1 MKTTLLATSAAAA
14 FVCSYFFNLAMENSE
29 QYLAVVAVIF
39 MDGFFGV
46 IAGTKR
52 EGFKTYKA
60 VRILKTLVAWIITLT
75 ALIMV
80 EAGFKGT
87 SWLSETILIPLIV
100 FQVISALKNAEQ
112 AGFIKNEALTA
123 ILDKIDKHKEF
134 ITYIKSMGKK
144 LFPYIIALSALAVSA
159 SAAFYSVSG
168 IMKLFAGASLAVG
181 IMAGSLE
188 VAKLV
193 IASLLYQYWTEL
205 NKFLRTY
212 LTIAAFVLILIT
224 SAGIYGFLSSA
235 YQETANRAGIV
246 DQKILALE
254 TKKKLYEG
262 TREGIYKEK
271 ESLSGLKESLS
282 KGSTTQFTDRK
293 GNLVVRSNNA
303 SIKQIESASKSD
315 EKLSGKLD
323 AVNDSIFSLENKI
336 LEVKTSSTVSSELG
350 PLKYLSGLTGQPMD
364 KIINW
369 FLLVIIFVFDPL
381 AIALVIAANFAF
393 GRKEQ
398 QELTE
403 EDKEWLEAPLVEEE
417 WDEDHAMD
425 QVLNEIVEDIPE
437 EEWRI
442 EDEDKEPYEVYTGPK
457 EEIIPLQTQIE
468 SIQND
473 KHLSEWGKRSKIEE
487 ATNRFKKESLGKVY

>member
-1 MKTTLLATSAAAA
+1 
-14 FVCSYFFNLAMENSE
+14 
-29 QYLAVVAVIF
+29 
-39 MDGFFGV
+39 
-46 IAGTKR
+46 
-52 EGFKTYKA
+52 
-60 VRILKTLVAWIITLT
+60 
-75 ALIMV
+75 
-80 EAGFKGT
+80 
-87 SWLSETILIPLIV
+87 
-100 FQVISALKNAEQ
+100 
-112 AGFIKNEALTA
+112 
-123 ILDKIDKHKEF
+123 
-134 ITYIKSMGKK
+134 MGKK

-271 ESLSGLKESLS
+271 QSLSGLKESLS

-315 EKLSGKLD
+315 EKLSSKLD

-403 EDKEWLEAPLVEEE
+403 EDREWLEAPLVDEEE

-425 QVLNEIVEDIPE
+425 QVLNEMVEDIPE

-442 EDEDKEPYEVYTGPK
+442 EDEDKEPYEVYTGPR
-457 EEIIPLQTQIE
+457 EEITPLQTQIE

-473 KHLSEWGKRSKIEE
+473 KHLSDWGKRSKIEE

>member
-1 MKTTLLATSAAAA
+1 
-14 FVCSYFFNLAMENSE
+14 
-29 QYLAVVAVIF
+29 
-39 MDGFFGV
+39 
-46 IAGTKR
+46 
-52 EGFKTYKA
+52 
-60 VRILKTLVAWIITLT
+60 
-75 ALIMV
+75 
-80 EAGFKGT
+80 
-87 SWLSETILIPLIV
+87 
-100 FQVISALKNAEQ
+100 
-112 AGFIKNEALTA
+112 
-123 ILDKIDKHKEF
+123 
-134 ITYIKSMGKK
+134 MGKK

-417 WDEDHAMD
+417 EEWDEDHAMD

-457 EEIIPLQTQIE
+457 EEITPLQAQIE

-473 KHLSEWGKRSKIEE
+473 KHLSDWGKRSKIEE